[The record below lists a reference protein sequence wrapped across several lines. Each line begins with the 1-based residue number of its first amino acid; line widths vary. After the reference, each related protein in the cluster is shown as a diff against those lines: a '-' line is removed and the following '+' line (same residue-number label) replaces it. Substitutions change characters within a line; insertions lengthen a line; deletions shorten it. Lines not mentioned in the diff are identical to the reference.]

1 MQNENDPMKTVRLG
15 QTEFEGSW
23 SKGFY
28 AIFILLV
35 VIAVGALYLWHGP
48 RSEQAASAVTTNQAV
63 PVRSRSTGVERLA
76 EAMQT
81 VEQPA
86 VPARHVVVDQ
96 GASFTVAP
104 MSSNPPKIPTEAEVL
119 AFQHKTN

>member
-1 MQNENDPMKTVRLG
+1 MNENDPMKTVRLG

-63 PVRSRSTGVERLA
+63 PAVRQTVPAVVERV
-76 EAMQT
+76 QT

-86 VPARHVVVDQ
+86 VPTRHMVIDQ